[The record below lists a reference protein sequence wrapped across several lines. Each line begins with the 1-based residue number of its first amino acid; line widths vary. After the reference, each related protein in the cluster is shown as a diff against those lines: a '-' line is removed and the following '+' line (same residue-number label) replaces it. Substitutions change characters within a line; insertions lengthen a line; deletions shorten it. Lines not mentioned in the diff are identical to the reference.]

1 MNKKQLS
8 KDTKQAYK
16 KLARKGVFNKDVI
29 VDERGQWAHPGEI
42 TRIPGGNI
50 TMAGVPF
57 PVLGVDNFGN
67 QQIMYPEQNYQ
78 FPGDYVTEYP
88 IMQDGGNLDG
98 MIKAR
103 LAIDSHF
110 GNPTARRMTNY
121 DTRTYT
127 FPDGRQGNV
136 YVSSYDNYITP
147 GIQDVNGTLQYITEP
162 WSDENY
168 ERSQKQSMKFERPED
183 ARYFGENYKKFA
195 PMMDLY
201 KEGGQVM
208 ELSEEEIS
216 KLEQAGYTVK
226 DYDEGKVKNFI
237 DERTEFLTGVDTP
250 KGKDIA
256 EFTYRLME
264 PEGHKAYIEDVNTR
278 GTELLSTKQREPS
291 LIKKG
296 IEYIIQMLDD
306 KEIENLRN
314 QGYIIEDVE

>member
-1 MNKKQLS
+1 MNKKQLT

-16 KLARKGVFNKDVI
+16 KLARKGAFNRDVI
-29 VDERGQWAHPGEI
+29 VDARGQWAYPGEI
-42 TRIPGGNI
+42 TRIPSGNI
-50 TMAGVPF
+50 SMYDVPF

-237 DERTEFLTGVDTP
+237 DNKIRPFF
-250 KGKDIA
+250 KDKLPTQA
-256 EFTYRLME
+256 DL
-264 PEGHKAYIEDVNTR
+264 G
-278 GTELLSTKQREPS
+278 S
-291 LIKKG
+291 
-296 IEYIIQMLDD
+296 IIQMLDD